1 MRVSLLAS
9 LVLLT
14 TVGCGHSL
22 LSPGSLDG
30 RWEWQFNR
38 NPAGSSV
45 SLSLTTAA
53 SAVSGTGTIC
63 GVGPACSPGAVT
75 ITGQSTGMSV
85 QLTIRGDSGFVATY
99 AGLFMGPNELDGT
112 WAEGT
117 ASNTVIF
124 YRK

>member
-1 MRVSLLAS
+1 
-9 LVLLT
+9 
-14 TVGCGHSL
+14 
-22 LSPGSLDG
+22 
-30 RWEWQFNR
+30 
-38 NPAGSSV
+38 
-45 SLSLTTAA
+45 
-53 SAVSGTGTIC
+53 
-63 GVGPACSPGAVT
+63 VT

-112 WAEGT
+112 WVEGT